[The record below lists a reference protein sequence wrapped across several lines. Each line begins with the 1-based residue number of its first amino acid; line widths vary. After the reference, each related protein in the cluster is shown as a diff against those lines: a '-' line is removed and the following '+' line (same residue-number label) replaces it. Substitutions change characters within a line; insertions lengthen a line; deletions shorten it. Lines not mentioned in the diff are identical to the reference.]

1 MNLLFDQNISY
12 KIVKRIAD
20 VFPAS
25 KQVRNVGLENKTDLE
40 IWEYAKSNNYCIVTF
55 DSDFYDLS
63 LVRSIPPKI
72 IWLRTGNTTTD
83 GIEKNLRDNKVMIVE
98 FLNNPDYSEI
108 SCLELD

>member
-12 KIVKRIAD
+12 KIVKRIED

-25 KQVRNVGLENKTDLE
+25 KQVRNVGLENKTYLE
-40 IWEYAKSNNYCIVTF
+40 ILEYAKSNNYCIVTF

-63 LVRSIPPKI
+63 LVRGIPPKI
-72 IWLRTGNTTTD
+72 IWLRTGNTTTN
-83 GIEKNLRDNKVMIVE
+83 GIEKNLRDNKVMVDE